1 MTGYVNVGIYSD
13 FLCVEMKISVSE
25 VFFFLN
31 GYMNMYLG
39 NGHLFWILVLKFVGV

>member
-13 FLCVEMKISVSE
+13 FLCVEMKISVFK
-25 VFFFLN
+25 VFFN

-39 NGHLFWILVLKFVGV
+39 NGHIFWI